1 MNNPM
6 FIITLDEAIKTR
18 GVSLY
23 GVARDSRV
31 PYNTLQRLVQ
41 NKGKQTSIDLSVL
54 SRLCVTLDCTPND
67 LLHHV
72 PDNEDKAIRL
82 ALKGR
87 DESPG
92 RGRPKKVSESGKSK
106 AK

>member
-6 FIITLDEAIKTR
+6 FTITLDEAIKSR

-23 GVARDSRV
+23 AVARDSRV
-31 PYNTLQRLVQ
+31 PYTTLVRLVQ
-41 NKGKQTSIDLSVL
+41 QKGKQTSIDLSVL
-54 SRLCVTLDCTPND
+54 SRLCVTLECTPND
-67 LLHHV
+67 LLKHV
-72 PDNEDKAIRL
+72 LDNDDKAIQM

-87 DESPG
+87 VEAPT
-92 RGRPKKVSESGKSK
+92 RGRPKKGGA

>member
-1 MNNPM
+1 MNNSM
-6 FIITLDEAIKTR
+6 FIITLDEVIKDR
-18 GVSLY
+18 GVTLY

-41 NKGKQTSIDLSVL
+41 NKGKQASIDLSVL
-54 SRLCVTLDCTPND
+54 SRLCVTLDCSPND
-67 LLHHV
+67 LLKHV
-72 PDNEDKAIRL
+72 MDNDDKAIQM

-87 DESPG
+87 VESPN
-92 RGRPKKVSESGKSK
+92 RWRPPKGG

>member
-6 FIITLDEAIKTR
+6 FIITLDEAIKVR
-18 GVSLY
+18 GVTLY
-23 GVARDSRV
+23 AVARDSRV
-31 PYNTLQRLVQ
+31 PYVTLQRLVQ
-41 NKGKQTSIDLSVL
+41 NKGRQTSIDLSVL

-67 LLHHV
+67 LLQHIL
-72 PDNEDKAIRL
+72 DNEDKAIQM

-87 DESPG
+87 VESPR
-92 RGRPKKVSESGKSK
+92 RGRPPKGGG

>member
-1 MNNPM
+1 M
-6 FIITLDEAIKTR
+6 FVITLEEMLKAR
-18 GVSLY
+18 GVTLY

-31 PYNTLQRLVQ
+31 PYVTLQRLVQ
-41 NKGKQTSIDLSVL
+41 NKGKQSSIDLSVL

-67 LLHHV
+67 LLRHTL
-72 PDNEDKAIRL
+72 DNDDRAIQM

-87 DESPG
+87 DGSPQ
-92 RGRPKKVSESGKSK
+92 RGRPRKG

>member
-1 MNNPM
+1 M
-6 FIITLDEAIKTR
+6 FVITLDEAIKARPGIT
-18 GVSLY
+18 LY

-31 PYNTLQRLVQ
+31 PYNTLLRLVQ
-41 NKGKQTSIDLSVL
+41 NKGQQTSIDLSVL

-67 LLHHV
+67 LLRHV
-72 PDNEDKAIRL
+72 PDNNDKAIQL

-87 DESPG
+87 DGSPQ
-92 RGRPKKVSESGKSK
+92 RGRPKKGG

>member
-1 MNNPM
+1 M
-6 FIITLDEAIKTR
+6 FTITLDEAIKAR

-23 GVARDSRV
+23 SVARDSRV

-67 LLHHV
+67 LLKHV
-72 PDNEDKAIRL
+72 LDNEDKAIKL

-87 DESPG
+87 DEAPK
-92 RGRPKKVSESGKSK
+92 RGRPRKDSGGATK
-106 AK
+106 